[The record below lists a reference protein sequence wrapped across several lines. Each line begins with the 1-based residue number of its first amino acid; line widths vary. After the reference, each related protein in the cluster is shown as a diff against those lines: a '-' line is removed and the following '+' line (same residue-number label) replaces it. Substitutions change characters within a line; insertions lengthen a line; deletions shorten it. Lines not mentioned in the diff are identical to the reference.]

1 MAASFATTM
10 ATLFSDNS
18 DFVYS
23 LGVFVPLKDVQYANS
38 HGITM
43 AANNKPA
50 IMLPAATW
58 SSGFD
63 PKYQES
69 IDKVNVVQAHQSAA
83 FFELGYSA
91 RFLAGAAAPIY
102 KDISPYNPG
111 DINLGIAAARL
122 VGERDAGLISRAVLP
137 TISDRRCANTS
148 EVRSFNYCLCF
159 GIGICRMFT

>member
-1 MAASFATTM
+1 M

-23 LGVFVPLKDVQYANS
+23 FGVFVPLKDVQYANS

-50 IMLPAATW
+50 IIMLPAATW
-58 SSGFD
+58 SSGVD

-91 RFLAGAAAPIY
+91 RFLAGTAAPIY

-122 VGERDAGLISRAVLP
+122 GAERDAGLISRAVLP
-137 TISDRRCANTS
+137 TISERRCANTS

>member
-1 MAASFATTM
+1 M

-23 LGVFVPLKDVQYANS
+23 FGVFVPLKDVQYANS

-69 IDKVNVVQAHQSAA
+69 IDKVNVVQV
-83 FFELGYSA
+83 
-91 RFLAGAAAPIY
+91 AG
-102 KDISPYNPG
+102 
-111 DINLGIAAARL
+111 
-122 VGERDAGLISRAVLP
+122 
-137 TISDRRCANTS
+137 
-148 EVRSFNYCLCF
+148 
-159 GIGICRMFT
+159 